1 MATAAPARPAQ
12 ALSIDVELADR
23 VQRHPFRAVVH
34 SAFDRAV
41 NVLSADGAVTTLC
54 AGSLDD
60 APRSVRVD
68 VARWARTRWA
78 PGRPVV
84 VTGRGVRFAGEPA
97 LEVRFDTPDRWR
109 TVAAPLPS
117 DGLEGSA
124 DALAGLVTSLG
135 VPGGARI
142 DEAQVDPFA
151 AAVAL
156 RVRDGVEAIVRGERG
171 DDRDAVSVAVAG
183 LLGLGPGLTPT
194 GDDVLTGIAL
204 LAAQPAS
211 RIRHV
216 GAAIVAELDRRPDA
230 TTVVARATLREA
242 ARGRARQSLMTLLGV
257 LAMHG
262 AESVHRPALLQAARQ
277 VIGIGHTSGT
287 DILSGIAAGL
297 RLERE
302 LRDRE

>member
-1 MATAAPARPAQ
+1 MATAAPVRPVR
-12 ALSIDVELADR
+12 ALSIDAELADR
-23 VQRHPFRAVVH
+23 VQHHPFRAVIH
-34 SAFDRAV
+34 STFDRTV
-41 NVLSADGAVTTLC
+41 NVLSADGAVTALC

-60 APRSVRVD
+60 APGSVRVD
-68 VARWARTRWA
+68 VARWAQTRWA

-84 VTGRGVRFAGEPA
+84 VTGRGVRFAGESA
-97 LEVRFDTPDRWR
+97 LEVRFDRPDRWQ
-109 TVAAPLPS
+109 TIGAPLPTAS
-117 DGLEGSA
+117 LEGAA
-124 DALAGLVTSLG
+124 DTLAGLVTTLG

-142 DEAQVDPFA
+142 DETHADSFA
-151 AAVAL
+151 TAVAM
-156 RVRDGVEAIVRGERG
+156 RVRDGVEAIACGERD
-171 DDRDAVSVAVAG
+171 DDRDAVSAAVAG

-204 LAAQPAS
+204 LGAQPAS

-257 LAMHG
+257 LAGRG
-262 AESVHRPALLQAARQ
+262 AGSVQRPALLQAAQR

-287 DILSGIAAGL
+287 DILSGIVAGL